1 MGRGK
6 KERETGRKFN
16 WKERVSKSL
25 SDSKVAASWRDAF
38 QFVKVARFWRPAII
52 VHLRFP
58 AEFPRTM
65 LKDTRHANKRIV
77 RFERTRSITETLGN
91 REDESKEF
99 MILTRG
105 RVRKER
111 ERRNGRKETAILIYR
126 SLVCSRREPPA
137 TSRVERLN
145 IK

>member
-38 QFVKVARFWRPAII
+38 QFVKVARFWRLAII

-111 ERRNGRKETAILIYR
+111 EREKKWKKGNGDINL
-126 SLVCSRREPPA
+126 SVSRLFSSRA
-137 TSRVERLN
+137 TGDKPS
-145 IK
+145 

>member
-38 QFVKVARFWRPAII
+38 QFVKVARFWRLAII

-77 RFERTRSITETLGN
+77 RFERRRDRSRKHSVIERTN
-91 REDESKEF
+91 R
-99 MILTRG
+99 
-105 RVRKER
+105 
-111 ERRNGRKETAILIYR
+111 R
-126 SLVCSRREPPA
+126 SL
-137 TSRVERLN
+137 
-145 IK
+145 

>member
-105 RVRKER
+105 RVRKEKER
-111 ERRNGRKETAILIYR
+111 EKKWKKGNGDINL
-126 SLVCSRREPPA
+126 SVSRLFSSRA
-137 TSRVERLN
+137 TGDKPS
-145 IK
+145 